1 MPQPNG
7 VHMYISV
14 FKCSRFPRIR
24 PLTRSFHVVQG
35 WPECSMAKAHR
46 RSFTG
51 NGQTPKY
58 VGQVWQVDVKGPIQ
72 CESLVYGNKYVFG
85 LIDLKSRFLVQYFI
99 KTKDEVFRCFKL
111 FYQEF
116 IKYVRSLPQ
125 NKDMGVITIIS
136 DRGEFN
142 SDAIAEFCLDKGL
155 SPITTCAYTPEHN
168 GMIERTWRSISEA
181 AIAMLI
187 TANLSEP
194 YWELARDCAGYIR
207 NRIPGGHPSSDPLSP
222 FEKFYGIPPHISHF
236 KVFGVWAYAVIPNK
250 EKNHAPKAEQG
261 VFVGYS
267 ERKIGGY
274 KVYLPKGNEI
284 IESAHVRCGTSPTRT
299 SGELE
304 DIERIDV
311 SFLGKDLL
319 GRSKSTPPA
328 TAERSSPVPN
338 PNVISKDGV
347 CQVQGGTRRQG
358 RAKGS
363 HRPPAASAVPVLLHQ
378 NASPDDTAC
387 VMPHVGLDMTRK
399 TDTHGNGTVVMAHE
413 RDGNGGTEGPY
424 HNVVRIDNATLPDI
438 ERERTDH
445 PQPDLS
451 QRPVLSEGY
460 VRIYSTPVKDVT
472 ATRSRL
478 WEVEHLAPEERELS
492 RVSQRQKELD
502 ESMPNRDLEEGNK
515 RPRDDS
521 EGCPH
526 PVDKLTGTSTKKRRD
541 VSELDQHLM
550 DASESGPIH
559 TDDSEVC
566 PRPSTSSKKKQ
577 YASAMHKDVS
587 ESGQHLLGTSE
598 SDHTQVRNV
607 AIMKAQDV
615 SESDQHLVGASES
628 DHTLAHNIGLR
639 KYTDVSELDQHLKG
653 TSEFDHTLARND
665 ASGRKTS
672 IKVSDISNVCLLPVP
687 WLDGY
692 GLATGYK
699 IPFR

>member
-1 MPQPNG
+1 M
-7 VHMYISV
+7 
-14 FKCSRFPRIR
+14 
-24 PLTRSFHVVQG
+24 
-35 WPECSMAKAHR
+35 
-46 RSFTG
+46 
-51 NGQTPKY
+51 
-58 VGQVWQVDVKGPIQ
+58 
-72 CESLVYGNKYVFG
+72 
-85 LIDLKSRFLVQYFI
+85 
-99 KTKDEVFRCFKL
+99 
-111 FYQEF
+111 
-116 IKYVRSLPQ
+116 
-125 NKDMGVITIIS
+125 
-136 DRGEFN
+136 
-142 SDAIAEFCLDKGL
+142 
-155 SPITTCAYTPEHN
+155 
-168 GMIERTWRSISEA
+168 
-181 AIAMLI
+181 
-187 TANLSEP
+187 
-194 YWELARDCAGYIR
+194 
-207 NRIPGGHPSSDPLSP
+207 
-222 FEKFYGIPPHISHF
+222 
-236 KVFGVWAYAVIPNK
+236 
-250 EKNHAPKAEQG
+250 
-261 VFVGYS
+261 
-267 ERKIGGY
+267 
-274 KVYLPKGNEI
+274 
-284 IESAHVRCGTSPTRT
+284 
-299 SGELE
+299 
-304 DIERIDV
+304 
-311 SFLGKDLL
+311 SFLGKELL

-328 TAERSSPVPN
+328 TAEQSAPVPN

-347 CQVQGGTRRQG
+347 SQVQGGTRRQG

-378 NASPDDTAC
+378 NASPEDTAC

-566 PRPSTSSKKKQ
+566 PRPTTSSKKKQ

-587 ESGQHLLGTSE
+587 ES
-598 SDHTQVRNV
+598 
-607 AIMKAQDV
+607 
-615 SESDQHLVGASES
+615 DQHLVGASES
-628 DHTLAHNIGLR
+628 DHTLTHHIVLR
-639 KYTDVSELDQHLKG
+639 KDTDVSELDQHLKG